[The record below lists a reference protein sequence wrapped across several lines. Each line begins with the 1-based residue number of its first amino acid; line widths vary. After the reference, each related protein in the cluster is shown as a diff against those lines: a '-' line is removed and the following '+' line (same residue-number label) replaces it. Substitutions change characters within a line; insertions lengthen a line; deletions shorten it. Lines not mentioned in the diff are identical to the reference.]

1 MSKADV
7 RRSVGVMKRAAVDD
21 VVHWK
26 WKRDEHAAPIALCR
40 AAKELRA
47 PSSIILK
54 PVLKRD
60 RAGSRAVMFDEC
72 ETCKVIGGQLLA
84 EGE

>member
-1 MSKADV
+1 MT
-7 RRSVGVMKRAAVDD
+7 KRTAVVDEFA

-40 AAKELRA
+40 AGRTLRA
-47 PSSIILK
+47 PNSIILK
-54 PVLKRD
+54 PVMKRARD
-60 RAGSRAVMFDEC
+60 GARMVAFDEC

-84 EGE
+84 EPSASSS